1 MTGTNES
8 TTVESE
14 LESFD
19 EESEAKYPDRPSDNP
34 SVSRCIRAWNR
45 AYHQKINED
54 ESDHEAEKAG
64 RRYYLRAMPPLAGYE
79 NVRDFIA
86 CVTYALL
93 IEIIRPF
100 EAEHYFAAANVALGA
115 LRRETKPVRGPGRPR
130 KTTATEENK

>member
-14 LESFD
+14 SESFD

-34 SVSRCIRAWNR
+34 SVSRCIRAWSR
-45 AYHQKINED
+45 AYHKKLNED
-54 ESDHEAEKAG
+54 ESDDEAEEAG
-64 RRYYLRAMPPLAGYE
+64 KRCYLRAMPPLAGYE

-93 IEIIRPF
+93 VEIIRPF

-115 LRRETKPVRGPGRPR
+115 LRREKKPARSPGRPR
-130 KTTATEENK
+130 KTAPTEENK

>member
-1 MTGTNES
+1 MTETNES
-8 TTVESE
+8 TTTESDP
-14 LESFD
+14 ESFD

-45 AYHQKINED
+45 AYHKKLDED
-54 ESDHEAEKAG
+54 ESDNEAEEAG
-64 RRYYLRAMPPLAGYE
+64 KRHYLRAMPPLAGYE

-115 LRRETKPVRGPGRPR
+115 LRRETKPARGPGRPR
-130 KTTATEENK
+130 KTPATEENK